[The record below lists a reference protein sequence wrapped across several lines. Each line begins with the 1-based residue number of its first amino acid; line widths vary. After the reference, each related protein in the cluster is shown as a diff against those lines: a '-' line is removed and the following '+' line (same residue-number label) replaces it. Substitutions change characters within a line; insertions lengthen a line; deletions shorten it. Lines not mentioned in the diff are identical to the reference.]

1 MINDPAMLYYYGRRP
16 CIVIPNG
23 GVDTVIEVM
32 QRYGVRFLVLDENN
46 PTLDDLYVNPGREPR
61 LELVQ
66 TLLEPGS
73 APNRMLVLRL
83 KESSE

>member
-46 PTLDDLYVNPGREPR
+46 ST
-61 LELVQ
+61 
-66 TLLEPGS
+66 TC
-73 APNRMLVLRL
+73 M
-83 KESSE
+83 